1 MTNATANAGLPDV
14 IEEGEEGTT
23 GDHDQLPPPPRDTNG
38 VVKEKLVNVADLE
51 YMKDGGGSAPAP
63 AVANGGPKLTR
74 HVMNEHDRRSS
85 SPRPRSSSGGRDERV
100 AQSYP
105 YLASDNKITEMGNG
119 RSGGGGGAG
128 GGVSS
133 VAASAGSSSPYN
145 TGTPGGDGDARGL
158 GLASGGTL
166 DTPVMTG
173 QGGAA
178 AAAAAAAAG
187 IGAGVVGVR
196 ASGAGHDHAF
206 PFPSCEC
213 DGAAIG

>member
-23 GDHDQLPPPPRDTNG
+23 GDHDQLPPPPSPRDTNG

-51 YMKDGGGSAPAP
+51 YMKDGGGSGPA

-74 HVMNEHDRRSS
+74 DVMNEHDRRSS
-85 SPRPRSSSGGRDERV
+85 SPRPRSSSGGGRDERV

-105 YLASDNKITEMGNG
+105 YLASDNKITETRNG
-119 RSGGGGGAG
+119 RGG

-133 VAASAGSSSPYN
+133 VAASAASSSPFN
-145 TGTPGGDGDARGL
+145 TGTPGGDGDARGF

-173 QGGAA
+173 QGGGV
-178 AAAAAAAAG
+178 AAAG
-187 IGAGVVGVR
+187 PGTGAGAGGVR
-196 ASGAGHDHAF
+196 ASAAGHDHAF

-213 DGAAIG
+213 DGAAIGRR